1 MDRSFDLV
9 VIGTGVA
16 GSTVAHTC
24 RAAGWSVAIIDE
36 LPFGGT
42 CALRGCDPKKVL
54 RRGAEVVEAARL
66 MRGKG
71 VGDPGLAID
80 WPRLM
85 AFKRS
90 FTDPVPAN
98 REKAFAEAGIAAL
111 KGTARFLD
119 ETTLS
124 VGDDRLRARHVAI
137 ASGAKPVPLTMP
149 GASYVVTSD
158 RFLDLDHLPSR
169 VLMIGGGYVSF
180 EFAHIAARADAT
192 VTVLDRGARPLTAF
206 DPDLVALLVERT
218 RAAGVTFH
226 ANAPVEAI
234 EKTTDAYRVLASLDG
249 RRETFEAELVVHGA
263 GRVPAIDGLDL
274 DKAHVRAGKRGVE
287 VNEFLQSIYNPAVYA
302 AGDAAASPGWP
313 LTPVAS
319 LEGEV
324 VAANLLE
331 GNHETPDYTGVPSAV
346 FTIPEL
352 ARVGLL
358 EADARDQGL
367 DVEVKVTDMRDWYT
381 IERVGETHA
390 AAKVLVEN
398 SSGRLVGVH
407 LLEPEASEVIN
418 LFGLAMR
425 TGLRACDV
433 KQLISA
439 YPSAGSDVVHL
450 L

>member
-85 AFKRS
+85 RFKRS

-98 REKAFAEAGIAAL
+98 RERTFAEAGIAAF
-111 KGTARFLD
+111 KGSARFLD
-119 ETTLS
+119 ETTLM

-137 ASGAKPVPLTMP
+137 ASGAKPAPLTMP
-149 GASYVVTSD
+149 GAAHVVTSD
-158 RFLDLDHLPSR
+158 RFLDLERLPNR

-180 EFAHIAARADAT
+180 EFAHMAARADAI
-192 VTVLDRGARPLTAF
+192 VTVLDRGPRPLAAF
-206 DPDLVALLVERT
+206 DPDLVELLVERT
-218 RAAGVTFH
+218 RAAGITFH

-234 EKTTDAYRVLASLDG
+234 ERTTDGFRVRAALDG
-249 RRETFEAELVVHGA
+249 RPEAFEAELVVHGA
-263 GRVPAIDGLDL
+263 GRVPAIDQLDL
-274 DKAHVRAGKRGVE
+274 DKAHVRVGKRGVE
-287 VNEFLQSIYNPAVYA
+287 VNEFLQSISNPAVYA
-302 AGDAAASPGWP
+302 AGDAAASTGWP

-331 GNHETPDYTGVPSAV
+331 GNHATPDYTGVPSAV

-358 EADARDQGL
+358 DADARERGI
-367 DVEVKVTDMRDWYT
+367 DVEVKFTDMRDWYT
-381 IERVGETHA
+381 VKRVGETHA

-398 SSGRLVGVH
+398 GSGRIVGAH
-407 LLEPEASEVIN
+407 LMEPEASEVIN
-418 LFGLAMR
+418 LFALAMR
-425 TGLRACDV
+425 TGLRAGDLKRLV
-433 KQLISA
+433 ST
-439 YPSAGSDVVHL
+439 YPSAGSDVL
-450 L
+450 YLI

>member
-1 MDRSFDLV
+1 MARSFDLV

-16 GSTVAHTC
+16 GTTVAHTC

-85 AFKRS
+85 RFKRS
-90 FTDPVPAN
+90 FTDPVPPN
-98 REKAFAEAGIAAL
+98 REKAFAEAGIAAF

-119 ETTLS
+119 ETTLM
-124 VGDDRLRARHVAI
+124 VGDDRLGARHVAI

-149 GASYVVTSD
+149 GAAHVVTSD
-158 RFLDLDHLPSR
+158 QFLDLERLPQR
-169 VLMIGGGYVSF
+169 VLMVGGGYVSF
-180 EFAHIAARADAT
+180 EFAHIAARADAR
-192 VTVLDRGARPLTAF
+192 VTVLDRGPRPLTAF
-206 DPDLVALLVERT
+206 DPDLVALLVART

-234 EKTTDAYRVLASLDG
+234 ERTTDGFRVRASLDG
-249 RRETFEAELVVHGA
+249 RPETFEAELVVHGA
-263 GRVPAIDGLDL
+263 GRVPAIDKLDL
-274 DKAHVRAGKRGVE
+274 DKAHVRAGRRGVE
-287 VNEFLQSIYNPAVYA
+287 VNEFLQSISNPAVYA

-331 GNHETPDYTGVPSAV
+331 GNHVTPNYTGVPSAV

-358 EADARDQGL
+358 EAEAREQNL
-367 DVEVKVTDMRDWYT
+367 DIEVKFTDMSDWYT
-381 IERVGETHA
+381 VERVGETHA

-398 SSGRLVGVH
+398 GSGRIVGAH

-425 TGLRACDV
+425 SGLHAGDLKNLV
-433 KQLISA
+433 SA

>member
-1 MDRSFDLV
+1 MDRNFDLV

-16 GSTVAHTC
+16 GTTVAHTC
-24 RAAGWSVAIIDE
+24 RAAGWSVAITDE

-66 MRGKG
+66 MRDKG

-80 WPRLM
+80 WPGLM
-85 AFKRS
+85 AFKRT
-90 FTDPVPAN
+90 FTDPVPAS
-98 REKAFAEAGIAAL
+98 REKAFAEAGIAAF
-111 KGTARFLD
+111 KGRARFLD
-119 ETTLS
+119 ETTLM
-124 VGDDRLRARHVAI
+124 VGGDRLRARYVAI
-137 ASGAKPVPLTMP
+137 ASGAKPAPLTMP
-149 GASYVVTSD
+149 GASYVATSD
-158 RFLDLDHLPSR
+158 RFLELDRLPER

-180 EFAHIAARADAT
+180 EFAHIAARADAK

-218 RAAGVTFH
+218 RAAGVAFH
-226 ANAPVEAI
+226 SNAPVEAI
-234 EKTTDAYRVLASLDG
+234 EQITDAFRVRASLDG
-249 RRETFEAELVVHGA
+249 RPEALEADLVVHGA
-263 GRVPAIDGLDL
+263 GRVPAIDTLDL
-274 DKAHVRAGKRGVE
+274 DKAHVRASKRGVE
-287 VNEFLQSIYNPAVYA
+287 VNEFLQSVSNPAVYA

-352 ARVGLL
+352 ARVGLQ
-358 EADARDQGL
+358 EADAREQGL
-367 DVEVKVTDMRDWYT
+367 DVAVRFTDMSDWYT
-381 IERVGETHA
+381 VERVGETHA

-398 SSGRLVGVH
+398 GSERIVGAH

-418 LFGLAMR
+418 IFALAMR
-425 TGLRACDV
+425 AGLHAGDLKKLV
-433 KQLISA
+433 SA

>member
-1 MDRSFDLV
+1 MDRRFDLV

-16 GSTVAHTC
+16 GTTVAHTS

-71 VGDPGLAID
+71 VADPGAAVD
-80 WPRLM
+80 WPSLM
-85 AFKRS
+85 AFKRG

-111 KGTARFLD
+111 KGSARFLD

-137 ASGAKPVPLTMP
+137 ASGAKPAPLPMP

-158 RFLDLDHLPSR
+158 RFLDLDRLPER

-180 EFAHIAARADAT
+180 EFAHIAARADAKI
-192 VTVLDRGARPLTAF
+192 TVLDRGTRPLTAF
-206 DPDLVALLVERT
+206 DPDLVELLVERT

-234 EKTTDAYRVLASLDG
+234 EQTTDGFRVRAALDG
-249 RRETFEAELVVHGA
+249 RPETFEAELVVHGA
-263 GRVPAIDGLDL
+263 GRVPAIDALEL
-274 DKAHVRAGKRGVE
+274 DKALVRAGKRGVE
-287 VNEFLQSIYNPAVYA
+287 VNEFLQSISNPAVYA

-324 VAANLLE
+324 VAANLLQ
-331 GNHETPDYTGVPSAV
+331 GNHASPDYTGVPSAV
-346 FTIPEL
+346 FTLPEL

-358 EADARDQGL
+358 EAEAREQGL
-367 DVEVKVTDMRDWYT
+367 DVEVRFTDMSDWYT

-398 SSGRLVGVH
+398 GSGRIVGAH

-418 LFGLAMR
+418 LFALAMR
-425 TGLRACDV
+425 TGLHARDLKKLV
-433 KQLISA
+433 SA